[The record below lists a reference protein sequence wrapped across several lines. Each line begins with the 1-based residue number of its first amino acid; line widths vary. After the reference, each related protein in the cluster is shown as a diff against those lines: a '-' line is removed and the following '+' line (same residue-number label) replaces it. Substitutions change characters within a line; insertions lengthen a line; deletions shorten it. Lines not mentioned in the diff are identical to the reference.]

1 MAKFFIERPI
11 FAIVLSL
18 LITIAGLLAAAQLPV
33 AQYPNISPPI
43 VSVSATYQGANAD
56 VVNQSVAQI
65 VEDKINGAE
74 GMVYM
79 SSTSSD
85 AGSYSLSVQFE
96 SGKNS
101 DMASVQTQI
110 RVSEATPGLP
120 ASVQD
125 IGVST
130 RKASQDTAMVFTL
143 WSEENL

>member
-18 LITIAGLLAAAQLPV
+18 IITIAGLLAAVQLPV
-33 AQYPNISPPI
+33 AQYPNISPPT

-56 VVNQSVAQI
+56 VIDQSVAQI
-65 VEDKINGAE
+65 VEDKVNGAE

-85 AGSYSLSVQFE
+85 AGSYSLNIQFE

-101 DMASVQTQI
+101 DMASVQTQS
-110 RVSEATPGLP
+110 RVSEATPALP
-120 ASVQD
+120 SSVQD
-125 IGVST
+125 LGVST

-143 WSEENL
+143 W